1 MSALCDFS
9 AKRIEGNERKL
20 SDFDGKVCLI
30 VNVASECGLTPQYDG
45 LQRLYT
51 QYRDSGLEILGF
63 PCNQFGKQ
71 EPGSAAEI
79 QDVCRTNYGVE
90 FPLFEKIEV
99 NGDGR
104 HPLYAWL
111 ASEEVG
117 PDAAGDIAL
126 LECTTTRCEVFR
138 PEADWFAH
146 SNHART
152 ARLVAEDP
160 FRGPGSPHRPRLVA
174 AADRTPAR
182 QVDSAERGLSGLT
195 NVLGTVMNKCRYL
208 DERDGYGSE
217 YY

>member
-9 AKRIEGNERKL
+9 AKSIEGNERKL
-20 SDFDGKVCLI
+20 SDFDGKVCLV

-51 QYRDSGLEILGF
+51 QYRDRGLEILGF
-63 PCNQFGKQ
+63 PCNQFGGQ

-79 QDVCRTNYGVE
+79 QNFCRTNYDVE

-117 PDAAGDIAL
+117 PDAAGDIA
-126 LECTTTRCEVFR
+126 
-138 PEADWFAH
+138 WNFAKF
-146 SNHART
+146 
-152 ARLVAEDP
+152 LI
-160 FRGPGSPHRPRLVA
+160 G
-174 AADRTPAR
+174 
-182 QVDSAERGLSGLT
+182 
-195 NVLGTVMNKCRYL
+195 
-208 DERDGYGSE
+208 RDGKTIARFAPKIEPCSTDVTSRIDEALGKS
-217 YY
+217 